1 MRKRGESVDAPW
13 SVGLRSVE
21 RRKILRGVS
30 AESPFFALKNA
41 VSEKSLQH
49 FEAFRAA
56 CFEAFCKVFSC
67 KMMLSGQISTKQSQ
81 HGFRR
86 QLLHATAKTSAIIWL
101 FAGFF
106 VPLHAQ
112 YQKASLPEPT

>member
-1 MRKRGESVDAPW
+1 MGFRSKRHVEKADAPW
-13 SVGLRSVE
+13 SVDFRGMEHREKLR
-21 RRKILRGVS
+21 
-30 AESPFFALKNA
+30 
-41 VSEKSLQH
+41 
-49 FEAFRAA
+49 FEASKTAFRKNLYNILKR
-56 CFEAFCKVFSC
+56 FELLVLKIFVKFFSC
-67 KMMLSGQISTKQSQ
+67 KKMLSGQISTKQSQ